1 MTGRLP
7 NNEDLFCDVVQREAK
22 VVLLVANAQ
31 TFACDKA
38 DRVPLRPPVQNSFAV
53 LPDAVLGIASE
64 EAE

>member
-1 MTGRLP
+1 MTKTSFAMSSSVRPRLC
-7 NNEDLFCDVVQREAK
+7 FSFI
-22 VVLLVANAQ
+22 LVNAQ

-38 DRVPLRPPVQNSFAV
+38 DRVPLRPPVQNFFAV